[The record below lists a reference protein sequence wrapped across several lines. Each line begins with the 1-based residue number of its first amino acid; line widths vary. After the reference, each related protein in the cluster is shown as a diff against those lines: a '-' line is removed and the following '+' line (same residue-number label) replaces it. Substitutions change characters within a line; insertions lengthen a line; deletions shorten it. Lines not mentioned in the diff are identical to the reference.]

1 MTTTPDLTTPPD
13 LIAVEDLFGLP
24 TRSRAVLSPDGTRV
38 AYLAPWRDRLNV
50 FVRDVDSDWA
60 APDDGDGEGD
70 GEGDGRRDDAAG
82 ARRIT
87 ADARRNIDTFF
98 WSADGRYLLFLQD
111 TDGDENWHLHR
122 ADPARPDEP
131 AVDLTPFAGV
141 RLLQAQLSPQRPRT
155 AVVQLNL
162 RRPDLADV
170 FELDL
175 TTAEL
180 TAVAENPGDVVSWL
194 HTADRLLAFT
204 MEDGGDHVLSRWDRG
219 ERQPI
224 ARFPGTD
231 HPFGLQPAVPTPDG
245 TGLWTGS
252 SRGSDRTRLVR
263 VDLDTGEQAGVDSHP
278 TFDLDTP
285 RPEADPRFPSSLIL
299 HPGTGDLLGVRYLGA
314 RQEIHALDERFA
326 EVLPRLA
333 ALSDGDL
340 AHVSCDTTARRW
352 VVDFTH
358 DRDPG
363 VTWFHDHTTGES
375 RRLFRPFPHLDPA
388 ALAPVTPVTVT
399 ARDGL
404 DLPCHVTLP
413 VGVEPRGLPTV
424 LLVHGGPWYRD
435 SWTFDPEVQL
445 LANRGYAVLQVNFR
459 GSTGYGKA
467 HTQAAIGQ
475 FAGRMHDD
483 LIDALDR
490 AVEQGW
496 ADPGRVAIYGT
507 SYGGY
512 AALVGAAFTP
522 DRFAAAVS
530 YTGMSDLVDLV
541 ESVVPFARR
550 SVENSYL
557 RYIGDPEDPDQRTDM
572 LARSPISRVDDITA
586 PVLLVHGANDVRV
599 ARRHSDRVAEALRSR
614 GAEVEYLLNEREG
627 HWFVNPDS
635 NVELYRTLERFL
647 ARHLGGR
654 PGPTAP
660 PASRSDS
667 RSDVV
672 TGS

>member
-1 MTTTPDLTTPPD
+1 MTAPSKLITVEEFFGPP
-13 LIAVEDLFGLP
+13 V
-24 TRSRAVLSPDGTRV
+24 RSRALLSPDGTRV
-38 AYLAPWRDRLNV
+38 AYLAPWRGRLNV
-50 FVRDVDSDWA
+50 FVRDLDSDWT
-60 APDDGDGEGD
+60 APDQVHE
-70 GEGDGRRDDAAG
+70 
-82 ARRIT
+82 
-87 ADARRNIDTFF
+87 ADAPGVRRVTSDTRRNIDAFF
-98 WSADGRYLLFLQD
+98 WTADGRYLLFQQD

-122 ADPARPDEP
+122 VDPNRPEEP
-131 AVDLTPFAGV
+131 AVDLTPFEGV
-141 RLLQAQLSPQRPRT
+141 RLLGAQLPPDRPGT
-155 AVVQLNL
+155 AFVQLNM
-162 RRPDLADV
+162 RRPELADL

-175 TTAEL
+175 ETGRLTTA
-180 TAVAENPGDVVSWL
+180 AENPGDVLSWL
-194 HTADRLLAFT
+194 RTPDRLLVFT
-204 MEDGGDHVLSRWDRG
+204 MEEGGDHVLSEHTEGARRT
-219 ERQPI
+219 I

-231 HPFGLQPAVPTPDG
+231 ALFGILPAVLTPDG
-245 TGLWTGS
+245 NGLWIGS

-263 VDLDTGEQAGVDSHP
+263 LDLETGEQAGVDSHP
-278 TFDLDTP
+278 VFDLDTP

-299 HPGTGDLLGVRYLGA
+299 HPGTGDLLGARYLGT
-314 RQEIHALDERFA
+314 RQEIHALDPHFA

-333 ALSDGDL
+333 ELSDGDL
-340 AHVSCDTTARRW
+340 AHVSCDTAARRW

-363 VTWFHDHTTGES
+363 VTWFYDHATGRA

-388 ALAPVTPVTVT
+388 ELAPVTPVTVS

-404 DLPCHVTLP
+404 TLPCHLTLP
-413 VGVEPRGLPTV
+413 VGVQPRDLPTV

-435 SWTFDPEVQL
+435 SWCYDPEVQL
-445 LANRGYAVLQVNFR
+445 LANRGYAVLQVDFR

-483 LIDALDR
+483 LIDALDW
-490 AVEQGW
+490 AVEQGYT
-496 ADPGRVAIYGT
+496 DPDRVAVYGS

-550 SVENSYL
+550 TVENSYL
-557 RYIGDPEDPDQRTDM
+557 RYIGDPDDPRQRADM

-586 PVLLVHGANDVRV
+586 PVLLIHGANDVRV
-599 ARRHSDRVAEALRSR
+599 HRRNSDRVVDALRSR
-614 GAEVEYLLNEREG
+614 GAEVEYLLNETEG
-627 HWFVNPDS
+627 HWFTNPDS
-635 NVELYRTLERFL
+635 NIELYGRLERFL

-654 PGPTAP
+654 SA
-660 PASRSDS
+660 
-667 RSDVV
+667 